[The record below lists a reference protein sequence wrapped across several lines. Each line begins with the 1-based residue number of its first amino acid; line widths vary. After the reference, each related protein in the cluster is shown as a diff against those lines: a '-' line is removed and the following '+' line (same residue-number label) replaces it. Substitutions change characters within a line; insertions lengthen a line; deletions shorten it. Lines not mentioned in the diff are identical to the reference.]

1 MSKYDP
7 FNRGPHPVGTR
18 QFSWTDEARNHTMP
32 VDVWYPATENYQGQD
47 LTPET
52 QASFEMIPGM
62 GMTLQQAAKMLT
74 LDQTALR

>member
-47 LTPET
+47 LAP
-52 QASFEMIPGM
+52 
-62 GMTLQQAAKMLT
+62 
-74 LDQTALR
+74 